1 MTQTPLELAR
11 QHFVPTVFTRDELRA
26 AGYSSR
32 QITDAVHD
40 GRMLRLR
47 RDRYA
52 LPGLRREV
60 AHAARIGGRLTC
72 LSLLQL
78 LGVFVLKVDAVHV
91 HLERNRSRFRGREAG
106 ARIHWSAPSAC
117 RLSHVTL
124 LSEAIRHSV
133 KCQDPRASLATL
145 DSVLQHGL
153 LTLGELEVIFR
164 SLAPRYRV
172 LLTLVDPAAGSGPE
186 TFMRVILRTLGLRFE
201 AQVDI
206 DGVGRVDFVVEGW
219 LIIECDSKTFHEG
232 WDKQVEDR
240 NRDIAAARIGY
251 VTVRPLATDLL
262 YRPQEVQ
269 AALKDVVET
278 LRPDGHRS
286 QLRKSVRRGA

>member
-11 QHFVPTVFTRDELRA
+11 EHFVHTIFTRRDLRD

-32 QITDAVHD
+32 QITDAVRE

-52 LPGLRREV
+52 RCGLGREV

-91 HLERNRSRFRGREAG
+91 HLERNRSRFRGNEG
-106 ARIHWSAPSAC
+106 GSRIHWSVPSAC
-117 RLSHVTL
+117 PLAHVTL

-133 KCQDPRASLATL
+133 RCQDPRASLATL
-145 DSVLQHGL
+145 DSVLHHGL
-153 LTLGELEVIFR
+153 LTLSELEVVFR
-164 SLAPRYRV
+164 GLAPRYRV
-172 LLTLVDPAAGSGPE
+172 LLRLVDPLAGSGPE

-201 AQVDI
+201 TQVDI

-219 LIIECDSKTFHEG
+219 LIIECDSKAFHEG

-240 NRDIAAARIGY
+240 NRDIAAARLGY
-251 VTVRPLATDLL
+251 VTVRPLASDLL
-262 YRPQEVQ
+262 YRPEGVQ
-269 AALKDVVET
+269 AAVRDVVEA
-278 LRPDGHRS
+278 LRPDGRRS
-286 QLRKSVRRGA
+286 QLRKTG

>member
-1 MTQTPLELAR
+1 MTQTPFELAR
-11 QHFVPTVFTRDELRA
+11 QLFVPTVFTRDELRA

-32 QITDAVHD
+32 QITDAVRD

-52 LPGLRREV
+52 QPGLDSAV
-60 AHAARIGGRLTC
+60 AHAARIGGRLSC

-78 LGVFVLKVDAVHV
+78 LGVFVLKVEAVHV
-91 HLERNRSRFRGREAG
+91 HLERNRSRFRGRETG
-106 ARIHWSAPSAC
+106 ARIHWSLPSAS

-124 LSEAIRHSV
+124 LSEAICHSV

-186 TFMRVILRTLGLRFE
+186 TFMRLILRTLGLKFE
-201 AQVDI
+201 TQVDV

-219 LIIECDSKTFHEG
+219 LIIECDSKAFHEG

-251 VTVRPLATDLL
+251 VTVRPLASDLL
-262 YRPQEVQ
+262 YRPHEVQ
-269 AALKDVVET
+269 AALKDVMET
-278 LRPDGHRS
+278 LRPNGLRS
-286 QLRKSVRRGA
+286 QLRKTGRRGA